1 MKTNLVKVVVNGK
14 ENNNQVVTTSR
25 QVAET
30 FGKEHKSVLEAI
42 RNLTAEKSAVKNMFY
57 ETTYINERGREY
69 PEYLINRDG
78 FSLLVM
84 GFTGDK
90 ALEFKLQYI
99 EAFNAM
105 EKQISDNLA
114 LYVPKNYKE
123 ALQALV
129 EQEEKKEMLALELK
143 SKELEIGELRPKA
156 DYADSILNNSSVVT
170 ATQISADYGLG
181 VVTFNRLLHT
191 LGIIYKVGD
200 QWVLYSQ
207 YQGKGYTQSKT
218 PKLSEKQRA
227 QSTTHWTQ
235 KGRFFL
241 HNLLTELGFYA
252 NVDMPEDYNPKSHAD
267 KFINGDHR
275 KSM

>member
-1 MKTNLVKVVVNGK
+1 MKTNLVQVMDN
-14 ENNNQVVTTSR
+14 NNNQVVTTSR

-30 FGKEHKSVLEAI
+30 FGKNHQHVLEAI
-42 RNLTAEKSAVKNMFY
+42 RKLLKKDVSKIREMFY
-57 ETTYINERGREY
+57 DTVEPDSYGR
-69 PEYLINRDG
+69 PQKVYLINKDG

-90 ALEFKLQYI
+90 ALEFKLAYI

-218 PKLSEKQRA
+218 PKLSERQRA

-252 NVDMPEDYNPKSHAD
+252 NVDMPDDYNPKAHAD
-267 KFINGDHR
+267 KFINGEYK
-275 KSM
+275 KSV

>member
-1 MKTNLVKVVVNGK
+1 MKTNLVQVMDN
-14 ENNNQVVTTSR
+14 NNNQVVTTSR

-30 FGKEHKSVLEAI
+30 FGKNHQHVLEAI
-42 RNLTAEKSAVKNMFY
+42 RKLLKKDVSKIREMFY
-57 ETTYINERGREY
+57 DTVEPDSYGR
-69 PEYLINRDG
+69 PQKVYLINKDG

-252 NVDMPEDYNPKSHAD
+252 NVDMPDDYNPKAHAD
-267 KFINGDHR
+267 KFINGEYK
-275 KSM
+275 KSV